1 MDIQN
6 LPTVGQFVLDPHWDN
21 WWVIIYFFIGGL
33 ASGAYFTAAM
43 AQLFGADHHRG
54 IINTAHLLAVPLT
67 LVCAVLLTAD
77 LGRPERF
84 WHMVLQSKTFW
95 PMFKWWSPMSIGAVA
110 LMMFGAFTAASF
122 LNALYERGMRLPF
135 GNFMNALHR
144 GPIGTVFN
152 FVGSAVGFFIA
163 SYTGVLLNSTN
174 QPFWG
179 DQTMLGA
186 LFLASAA
193 STGVAATLLLTP
205 RTSENR
211 LAIAEL
217 EGLDRWVNVLEIVV
231 LVIFFVTLGAL
242 AVPVLLS
249 PFGWLILIGV
259 LGLGLLAPLV
269 LLWRG
274 HGTRAATLAAPALV
288 LVGGFLLRYAVVM
301 MSANIG

>member
-1 MDIQN
+1 MDIQS

-21 WWVIIYFFIGGL
+21 WWVIIYFFIGGI

-54 IINTAHLLAVPLT
+54 IINIAHLLAFPLV
-67 LVCAVLLTAD
+67 LVCAILLTVD

-84 WHMVLQSKTFW
+84 WHMVLQSKTLW

-110 LMMFGAFTAASF
+110 LLIFGAFTFASF
-122 LNALYERGMRLPF
+122 LNALYERGVRLPF

-144 GPIGTVFN
+144 GPIGTVYN

-163 SYTGVLLNSTN
+163 SYTGVLLNTTN
-174 QPFWG
+174 QPFWA
-179 DQTMLGA
+179 DQTVLGA

-205 RTSENR
+205 RTAENR
-211 LAIAEL
+211 LAMAEL
-217 EGLDRWVNVLEIVV
+217 EGLDRWVSILEIVV
-231 LVIFFVTLGAL
+231 LVIFFITLGAL
-242 AVPVLLS
+242 AVPLLVS

-259 LGLGLLAPLV
+259 LGLGLIAPLF
-269 LLWRG
+269 LLRMG
-274 HGTRAATLAAPALV
+274 HTSRAATLVAPVLV
-288 LVGGFLLRYAVVM
+288 LLGGFVLRYAVVM
-301 MSANIG
+301 MSANVG